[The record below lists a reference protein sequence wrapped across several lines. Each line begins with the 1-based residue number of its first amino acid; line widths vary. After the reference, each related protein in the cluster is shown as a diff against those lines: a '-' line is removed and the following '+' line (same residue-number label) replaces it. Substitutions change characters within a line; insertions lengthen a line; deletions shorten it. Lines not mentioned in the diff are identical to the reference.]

1 MNAMPTYQLEN
12 IAYHEGLP
20 GHHMQISIQQE
31 LTGLPTFRTQY
42 GYTAYSEGW
51 GLYSEA
57 LAKEMGMYEN
67 DPYNDFGRLSGEI
80 WRAIRLVVDTG
91 IHAKGWTQQQAEDY
105 FIANSAQPAA
115 AIKSEIERYILNPGQ
130 ATAYKV
136 GMIRIQK
143 MRDKARAELGDKFS
157 YPAFHDQVL
166 GGGALPMP
174 VLEAKIDRWIEKQ
187 KAAQ

>member
-1 MNAMPTYQLEN
+1 
-12 IAYHEGLP
+12 
-20 GHHMQISIQQE
+20 MQKAHGWSFGAVGEALVFDGQTTAPFDRAA
-31 LTGLPTFRTQY
+31 LATLPTAVQ
-42 GYTAYSEGW
+42 
-51 GLYSEA
+51 
-57 LAKEMGMYEN
+57 MYEN

-157 YPAFHDQVL
+157 YPAFHDQIL

-187 KAAQ
+187 KVAQ